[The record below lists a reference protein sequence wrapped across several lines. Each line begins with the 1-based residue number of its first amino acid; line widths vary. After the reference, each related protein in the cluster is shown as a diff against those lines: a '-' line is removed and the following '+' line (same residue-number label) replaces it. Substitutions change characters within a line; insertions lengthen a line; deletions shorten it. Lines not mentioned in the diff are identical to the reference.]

1 MKRWHP
7 DAWFDR
13 QLAHV
18 RACLAEADR
27 QHTPEEIA
35 AAHAALALS
44 PTTPQAPLPLKAEEE
59 AHA

>member
-1 MKRWHP
+1 MKRS

-27 QHTPEEIA
+27 RHTPEEIA
-35 AAHAALALS
+35 AHEAALAVLS
-44 PTTPQAPLPLKAEEE
+44 THPQAPLPLKAGEK